1 MVMFVLSLLN
11 VVIFLYNIVMI
22 RLLTLKV
29 PKLFVGLFFSQSERH
44 RGVPGVLLVFLLL
57 TRSIINA

>member
-1 MVMFVLSLLN
+1 LILDGMVMFVLSLLN

-29 PKLFVGLFFSQSERH
+29 PKLFVGLFLANQNVI
-44 RGVPGVLLVFLLL
+44 GVFLAF
-57 TRSIINA
+57 SYFFFF